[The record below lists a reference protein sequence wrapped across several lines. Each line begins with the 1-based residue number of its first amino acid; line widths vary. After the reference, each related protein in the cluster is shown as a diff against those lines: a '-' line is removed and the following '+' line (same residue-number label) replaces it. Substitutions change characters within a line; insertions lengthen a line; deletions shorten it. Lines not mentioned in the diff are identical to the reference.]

1 MMVPQSLSGLEIG
14 SFCATPLRLADLP
27 TGVTNPLMT
36 ATVNPVIKVPVLEK
50 PLNSVPVV
58 EIGSAAHLQLVPSAR
73 AINGAAS
80 AGDTAVVSS
89 RSSSGNHF

>member
-1 MMVPQSLSGLEIG
+1 
-14 SFCATPLRLADLP
+14 
-27 TGVTNPLMT
+27 MT

-58 EIGSAAHLQLVPSAR
+58 EIGSAAHLQLVPPAR

-80 AGDTAVVSS
+80 AGDTAVVSN